1 MSWHYKTFDQFSAVE
16 VYELL
21 RLRSAVF
28 VVEQDCVYQDLDNQD
43 QAAFHI
49 YKTDGRRIVAC
60 ARVLA
65 PGTAYEEVSIGRVIV
80 DSEYRGADLGVELM
94 LRCEEWI
101 WDAYPKSKEIKIM
114 AQCYLEQWYGRQGY
128 VGQGEEFLEDGIPHR
143 IMVKPTL

>member
-1 MSWHYKTFDQFSAVE
+1 
-16 VYELL
+16 
-21 RLRSAVF
+21 
-28 VVEQDCVYQDLDNQD
+28 
-43 QAAFHI
+43 
-49 YKTDGRRIVAC
+49 
-60 ARVLA
+60 
-65 PGTAYEEVSIGRVIV
+65 
-80 DSEYRGADLGVELM
+80 ELM

>member
-1 MSWHYKTFDQFSAVE
+1 MSWHYKTFDQFSAAE

-28 VVEQDCVYQDLDNQD
+28 VVEQDCVYQDLDNRD

-49 YKTDGRRIVAC
+49 YKTAGRRIIAC

-65 PGTAYEEVSIGRVIV
+65 PGTAHPEVSIGRVIV
-80 DSEYRGADLGVELM
+80 DSEYRGVDLGAELM

-114 AQCYLEQWYGRQGY
+114 AQSYLAGWYGRQGY
-128 VGQGEEFLEDGIPHR
+128 VGQGEEFLEDGIPHL
-143 IMVKPTL
+143 IMSKTTE